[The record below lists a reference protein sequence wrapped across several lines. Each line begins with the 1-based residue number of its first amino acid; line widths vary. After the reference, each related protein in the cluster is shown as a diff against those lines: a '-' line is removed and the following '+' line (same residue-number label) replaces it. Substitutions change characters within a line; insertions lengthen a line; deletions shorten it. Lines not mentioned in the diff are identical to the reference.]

1 NESMAIDKLELEREL
16 PDDAELMAAVA
27 RRDTSELGQ
36 LYLRY
41 KDRIL
46 ALAYRILGQWN
57 LAEDVSQEAFIRVYK
72 AAGKYKPEAEFKT
85 WLFRIV
91 VNLCIDE
98 KRRIRRSKT
107 MAQTYEYLRAS
118 TEDSSD
124 DNERAETA
132 AVVRQAID
140 KLSQRQRI
148 AVVLHR
154 IKGLSHAE
162 ISKRTGWSQSSI
174 ESLLVRAYRK
184 LRKELIEIP

>member
-1 NESMAIDKLELEREL
+1 MAIDKLELEREL

-27 RRDTSELGQ
+27 RGDTSELGQ

-41 KDRIL
+41 RDRIV

-57 LAEDVSQEAFIRVYK
+57 LAEDISHEAFLRVYK
-72 AAGKYKPEAEFKT
+72 AAGKYEPEAEFRT

-98 KRRIRRSKT
+98 KRRVRRSKT
-107 MAQTYEYLRAS
+107 MAQTYEYLKAS
-118 TEDSSD
+118 TKDSSD
-124 DNERAETA
+124 KHERAETA
-132 AVVRQAID
+132 AAVRQAIG
-140 KLSQRQRI
+140 KLNQRQRI

-184 LRKELIEIP
+184 LRKELIKTR